1 MQSLSTVGEIDLKLV
16 KPCFP
21 VGRGNSQA
29 TKVRPTLQSP
39 SRSNE
44 LPDEEATQVDEEQ
57 CEDESSQKHAE
68 AQPEETDHA
77 NAPVE
82 YWSFSGETIHHHN
95 V

>member
-1 MQSLSTVGEIDLKLV
+1 MLEKDKFV
-16 KPCFP
+16 FP
-21 VGRGNSQA
+21 LAEA
-29 TKVRPTLQSP
+29 TLRQPGSDRHRKSP
-39 SRSNE
+39 LRSNE
-44 LPDEEATQVDEEQ
+44 LHDEEATQVDEEQ
-57 CEDESSQKHAE
+57 VEDESSQKHAE